1 MGMFSRMST
10 IVKSKMNRILD
21 SAEDPRETL
30 DYSYEKQLEMLQN
43 VKRGVVEMVTAKRR
57 IQQQADRVGENITRL
72 DRQAR
77 QAVEAGR
84 DDLARLALQRKQTAL
99 TELEGLDEQI
109 AGMEREQEKLTQ
121 AEQRLQAKVNA
132 FRNQK
137 EIIKAQYSAAQAQ
150 VRIGAALG
158 GISEEMGDVS
168 LAVQRAENKT
178 DQMRAKAGAIDEL
191 VASGVLDDITGP
203 KDDIEREL
211 AQMSASSNVEAELA
225 VLKGGGTATPPC
237 GGNV

>member
-57 IQQQADRVGENITRL
+57 IQQQADRVGENIARL

-211 AQMSASSNVEAELA
+211 AQMSSSSNVEAELA
-225 VLKGGGTATPPC
+225 ALKGGSTATPPSV
-237 GGNV
+237 GNA